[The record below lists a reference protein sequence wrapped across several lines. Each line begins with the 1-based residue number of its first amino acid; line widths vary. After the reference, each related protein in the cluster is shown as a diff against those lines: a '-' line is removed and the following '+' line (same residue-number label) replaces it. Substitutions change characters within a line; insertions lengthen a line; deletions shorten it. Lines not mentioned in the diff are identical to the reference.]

1 MLNAWVPNGKGLI
14 KHEACGLS
22 VPDNALWLDILEV
35 TKEEEAFIEGLLG
48 FEIPTRAEMQE
59 IEASSRLYR
68 EGNASFMTATLLIKT
83 ETESPE
89 TTAVTFILTKDRL
102 VTLRYTEPWSFR
114 TFAQRAGKS
123 GITSAPE
130 AFVGLMDTTIERL
143 ADMLELVALELD
155 HVSQQVF
162 RKSKDINDAQL
173 QKALIKIGTCGHILS
188 KVRESLIDKARV
200 MTFADQST
208 HDWLNGECQSR
219 LTALK
224 HDAAVLSDHAT
235 FMSGKISFL
244 LDATLGLINIEQ
256 NRIIKIFSIGAV
268 IFLPPT
274 LVASWYGMNFKNM
287 PELDWH
293 YGYLM
298 AIGMMIASVVAT
310 IFVFRRRR
318 WL

>member
-1 MLNAWVPNGKGLI
+1 MLSAWVPNGKGLQ

-22 VPDNALWLDILEV
+22 VPEHAIWLDIVEV
-35 TKEEEAFIEGLLG
+35 TKEEEQFVETLLG

-68 EGNASFMTATLLIKT
+68 EGAATFMTATLLIKT

-89 TTAVTFILTKDRL
+89 STAVTFILTKDRL

-114 TFAQRAGKS
+114 TFGQRAGKS
-123 GITSAPE
+123 GISSASQ
-130 AFVGLMDTTIERL
+130 AFVTLMDTTVERL
-143 ADMLELVALELD
+143 ADMLELVGLELD

-162 RKSKDINDAQL
+162 RKAREINDAQL
-173 QKALIKIGTCGHILS
+173 QKTLLKIGTCGHILG

-200 MTFADQST
+200 MTFAEQST
-208 HDWLNGECQSR
+208 HDWLDNENQLR
-219 LTALK
+219 LKALL
-224 HDAAVLSDHAT
+224 HDVATLSDHAT

-256 NRIIKIFSIGAV
+256 NRIIKIFSIAAV

-274 LVASWYGMNFKNM
+274 LVASIYGMNFGDM
-287 PELDWH
+287 PELHWR
-293 YGYLM
+293 YGYQM
-298 AIGMMIASVVAT
+298 AMLIMVGSVVT
-310 IFVFRRRR
+310 TVWVFRRRR

>member
-1 MLNAWVPNGKGLI
+1 MLNAWVPNGKGLH

-22 VPDNALWLDILEV
+22 LPDNAMWLDVIDV
-35 TKEEEAFIEGLLG
+35 TKEEEAFIENVLG

-68 EGNASFMTATLLIKT
+68 EGNTSFMTATLLIKT

-123 GITSAPE
+123 GITNASE
-130 AFVGLMDTTIERL
+130 TFVGLMDTTIERL

-155 HVSQQVF
+155 HVSHQIF

-173 QKALIKIGTCGHILS
+173 QKALVKIGTCGHILS

-200 MTFADQST
+200 MTFAEQST
-208 HDWLNGECQSR
+208 HDWLDPECRSR
-219 LTALK
+219 LKALML
-224 HDAAVLSDHAT
+224 DAATLSDHAT

-268 IFLPPT
+268 IFMPPT
-274 LVASWYGMNFKNM
+274 LVASMYGMNFDVM
-287 PELDWH
+287 PELHWH

-298 AIGMMIASVVAT
+298 AVGMMVASVVVT
-310 IFVFRRRR
+310 IYVFRRCR

>member
-1 MLNAWVPNGKGLI
+1 MLSAWVPNGKGLQ

-22 VPDNALWLDILEV
+22 VPDNAIWLDIVEV
-35 TKEEEAFIEGLLG
+35 TKEEEQFVENLLG

-68 EGNASFMTATLLIKT
+68 EGAASFMTATLLIKT

-89 TTAVTFILTKDRL
+89 STAVTFILTKDRL
-102 VTLRYTEPWSFR
+102 VTLRYAEPWSFR

-123 GITSAPE
+123 GITTAPQT
-130 AFVGLMDTTIERL
+130 FVTLMDTTVERL
-143 ADMLELVALELD
+143 ADMLELVGLELD

-162 RKSKDINDAQL
+162 RKAREINDIQL
-173 QKALIKIGTCGHILS
+173 QKSLIKIGTCGHILS
-188 KVRESLIDKARV
+188 KVRESLIDKARL
-200 MTFADQST
+200 MTFAEQST
-208 HDWLNGECQSR
+208 HDWLDQENQSR
-219 LTALK
+219 LKALL
-224 HDAAVLSDHAT
+224 HDAATLSDHAS

-256 NRIIKIFSIGAV
+256 NRIIKIFSIAAV

-274 LVASWYGMNFKNM
+274 LVASIYGMNFDVM
-287 PELDWH
+287 PELHWKF
-293 YGYLM
+293 GYPM
-298 AIGMMIASVVAT
+298 AVLFMVGSVVST
-310 IFVFRRRR
+310 IWVFRRRR